1 MSLIIQIII
10 NINTKILMEME
21 FENEISHNNDIE
33 TNDDVETNDEYDD
46 IKEIDD
52 ILTEIND
59 EQKMYSGFYVEK
71 NNYVNVYYIY
81 VDTNNNITYAKKDTE
96 ELINGM
102 LKKEKL
108 IMLLKNNMLIKGKKC
123 GLMSIIKYNI
133 NINNN
138 ELTHFLKDEEKYNFL
153 TYGTKIDDMYWED
166 TILSLQELNGL
177 FIVYKE
183 SPKQNKR
190 RKTKKKKLKIRKK
203 LKNKYTR
210 KRV

>member
-10 NINTKILMEME
+10 KINTKILMETE
-21 FENEISHNNDIE
+21 FENEISHNNDI
-33 TNDDVETNDEYDD
+33 ETNDEYDD

-138 ELTHFLKDEEKYNFL
+138 ELTYFLKDEEKYNFL

>member
-21 FENEISHNNDIE
+21 FENEISHNNDI
-33 TNDDVETNDEYDD
+33 ETNDEYDD

-102 LKKEKL
+102 LKK
-108 IMLLKNNMLIKGKKC
+108 KN
-123 GLMSIIKYNI
+123 
-133 NINNN
+133 
-138 ELTHFLKDEEKYNFL
+138 
-153 TYGTKIDDMYWED
+153 
-166 TILSLQELNGL
+166 
-177 FIVYKE
+177 
-183 SPKQNKR
+183 
-190 RKTKKKKLKIRKK
+190 
-203 LKNKYTR
+203 
-210 KRV
+210 

>member
-1 MSLIIQIII
+1 
-10 NINTKILMEME
+10 MEME

>member
-183 SPKQNKR
+183 SPKQNKCENP
-190 RKTKKKKLKIRKK
+190 KETKIQ
-203 LKNKYTR
+203 KN
-210 KRV
+210 